1 MTAITYYRDD
11 VRVVRK
17 NRESI
22 SQGPDVIV
30 EQQVSSE
37 WVQYATFDTAD
48 NTPNIP
54 DALERARVCA
64 QMLCKKLH
72 KQGL

>member
-17 NRESI
+17 NRDTANA
-22 SQGPDVIV
+22 PDVIV
-30 EQQVSSE
+30 EQQVNNE
-37 WVQYATFDTAD
+37 WVTYATFDTAD

-54 DALERARVCA
+54 DALERARVSA

-72 KQGL
+72 KLNQ